1 MLTGTTAYDSFF
13 YESMILSKKMKS
25 FSKKCLTLLTFA
37 CIISLVFTRNKS
49 KHTIQYARVAQWWST
64 SLPRRGSRVR
74 SPSRAFALPKS
85 GFSLIFSLMKSPDR
99 NRLDKLLHPLGTVL
113 LHLFRHMTIHVQRE
127 RSGSVSKI
135 FLHGFNVVTTFDTG
149 NCVCVAQVV
158 KADAGQSRPF
168 QHSLQHMQ
176 DAVR

>member
-1 MLTGTTAYDSFF
+1 
-13 YESMILSKKMKS
+13 
-25 FSKKCLTLLTFA
+25 
-37 CIISLVFTRNKS
+37 
-49 KHTIQYARVAQWWST
+49 
-64 SLPRRGSRVR
+64 
-74 SPSRAFALPKS
+74 
-85 GFSLIFSLMKSPDR
+85 MKSPDR

-158 KADAGQSRPF
+158 KAGSWSAYF
-168 QHSLQHMQ
+168 FHNALE
-176 DAVR
+176 AVIHRAIG